1 MQGSPKAG
9 TISKT
14 LPFLSHLSR
23 AGHLKPTVGFIPEP
37 LCCPGLCTCNSSA
50 FCSPNKYPLPFSPLP
65 HSAAN
70 HRKVRGMSQRLVP
83 PPFLSAFAGHLQMDL
98 PLCSQI
104 IFDVS
109 TKQHSPHSPFQAN
122 ASESNLE
129 VSSWFSKLDHCHLSD
144 LNSWNHGPY
153 FLPFPF
159 QLSEHW
165 AGFGEYCLF

>member
-83 PPFLSAFAGHLQMDL
+83 PPLFFLLLLVICRWICPCVPKSSLMLAQNSTL
-98 PLCSQI
+98 PTALSRLMHQSQI
-104 IFDVS
+104 WRSLADF
-109 TKQHSPHSPFQAN
+109 P
-122 ASESNLE
+122 NLITAI
-129 VSSWFSKLDHCHLSD
+129 SLT
-144 LNSWNHGPY
+144 
-153 FLPFPF
+153 
-159 QLSEHW
+159 
-165 AGFGEYCLF
+165 